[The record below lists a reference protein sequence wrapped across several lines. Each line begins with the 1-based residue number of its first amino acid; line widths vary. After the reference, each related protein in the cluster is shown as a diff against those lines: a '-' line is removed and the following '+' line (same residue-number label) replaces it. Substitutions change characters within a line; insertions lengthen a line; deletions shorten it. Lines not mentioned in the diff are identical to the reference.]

1 MSHALT
7 GHNRPQQVI
16 EAIQQVNSP
25 LNAAHRQA
33 KYAKMAV
40 SPYRF
45 FRGTNHLYWQDVWH
59 DWRFALFGGWPNTQ
73 TWLQGDAH
81 VYNFGAYGH
90 HDDQVRYGMD
100 DFDDALIGDYQYDV
114 WRLAISVVL
123 DSRENAGLSS
133 KATDKALKKLL
144 EGYIHTLATYTQGT
158 LDNGIL
164 AEEQPID
171 AVTLDS
177 AKGPLKPFMSHVTD
191 KQSRARMLEKWTTL
205 DSQKG
210 RVFAERSGKLAN
222 LPADVASQLR
232 RLIEQEYQQTLQ
244 HPIKE
249 NDPKHF
255 RVKDTARRLDAGT
268 GSLGVERYYVLIEG
282 GADHEHDDV
291 ILDVKEQVT
300 PEAYGLM
307 NKAHQQA
314 WRKLFPNEGI
324 RHAAAFHA
332 IAEHPD
338 AYLGWL
344 TMNGKVFSVRER
356 SPFKKDMPTHK
367 LSGGKSYRKLASQWG
382 EILAREHLRGA
393 QAIHRGHSA
402 PFANA
407 VCQRLEGRE
416 AQFIEVVSTLAIA
429 YADCVSQDYQVF
441 VEHFLK
447 TDAA

>member
-16 EAIQQVNSP
+16 EAIQQANAP
-25 LNAAHRQA
+25 LSTAHRQA
-33 KYAKMAV
+33 KYAKMAA

-45 FRGTNHLYWQDVWH
+45 FRGSNHLYWQDVWH

-81 VYNFGAYGH
+81 AYNFGAYGH

-114 WRLAISVVL
+114 WRLAISLVL
-123 DSRENAGLSS
+123 DARENAELSP
-133 KATDKALKKLL
+133 KAVDKALKKLL
-144 EGYIHTLATYTQGT
+144 EGYIETLSAYR
-158 LDNGIL
+158 D
-164 AEEQPID
+164 EERPIY

-177 AKGPLKPFMSHVTD
+177 AKDPLKSFMGKVAD

-205 DSQKG
+205 DPDKG
-210 RVFAERSGKLAN
+210 RQFAERPGKLAN

-232 RLIEQEYQQTLQ
+232 RIIEQEYQQTLQ

-249 NDPKHF
+249 SDPQHF

-291 ILDVKEQVT
+291 ILDIKEQVT
-300 PEAYGLM
+300 PEAYRLM
-307 NKAHQQA
+307 DKAQQQA

-356 SPFKKDMPTHK
+356 SPFKKDYPTHK
-367 LSGGKSYRKLASQWG
+367 LSGGKAYRKLARQWG

-393 QAIHRGHSA
+393 QALNRGKAA
-402 PFANA
+402 PFADA

-416 AQFIEVVSTLAIA
+416 EQFIGVVSTLAKA
-429 YADCVSQDYQVF
+429 YADCVAQDYQVF
-441 VEHFLK
+441 MEHFLA
-447 TDAA
+447 TDTAS

>member
-16 EAIQQVNSP
+16 EAIQQANAP
-25 LNAAHRQA
+25 LSTAHRQA
-33 KYAKMAV
+33 KYAKMAA

-45 FRGTNHLYWQDVWH
+45 FRGSNHLYWQDVWH

-81 VYNFGAYGH
+81 AYNFGAYGH

-114 WRLAISVVL
+114 WRLAISLVL
-123 DSRENAGLSS
+123 DARENAELSP
-133 KATDKALKKLL
+133 KAIDKALNKLL
-144 EGYIHTLATYTQGT
+144 EGYMDTLSVHREDDVAIHAIT
-158 LDNGIL
+158 LDN
-164 AEEQPID
+164 
-171 AVTLDS
+171 
-177 AKGPLKPFMSHVTD
+177 AKDPLKSFMGKVAD

-205 DSQKG
+205 DPDKG
-210 RVFAERSGKLAN
+210 RQFAERPGKLAN

-232 RLIEQEYQQTLQ
+232 RIIEQEYQQTLQ

-249 NDPKHF
+249 SDPQHF
-255 RVKDTARRLDAGT
+255 FVKDTARRLDAGT

-291 ILDVKEQVT
+291 ILDIKEQVT
-300 PEAYGLM
+300 PEAYRLM
-307 NKAHQQA
+307 DKAQQQA

-356 SPFKKDMPTHK
+356 SPFKKDYPTHK
-367 LSGGKSYRKLASQWG
+367 LSGGKAYRKLARQWG

-393 QAIHRGHSA
+393 QALNRGKAA
-402 PFANA
+402 PFADA

-416 AQFIEVVSTLAIA
+416 EQFIGVVSTLAKA
-429 YADCVSQDYQVF
+429 YADCVTQDYQVF
-441 VEHFLK
+441 MEHFQAND
-447 TDAA
+447 TAS

>member
-16 EAIQQVNSP
+16 EAIQQVNAP
-25 LNAAHRQA
+25 LAAATRQA
-33 KYAKMAV
+33 KYAKMAA

-100 DFDDALIGDYQYDV
+100 DFDDALIGDYQYDL

-123 DSRENAGLSS
+123 DGRENVELSP
-133 KATDKALKKLL
+133 KAIDKALNKLL
-144 EGYIHTLATYTQGT
+144 ESYYHTLADHT
-158 LDNGIL
+158 DDVRI
-164 AEEQPID
+164 E

-177 AKGPLKPFMSHVTD
+177 AKGQLKPFMSKVSD

-205 DSQKG
+205 DDQHG
-210 RVFAERSGKLAN
+210 RRFAERPGKLAN
-222 LPADVASQLR
+222 LPADLASQLR

-244 HPIKE
+244 DPIKE
-249 NDPKHF
+249 SDPRHF

-282 GADHEHDDV
+282 GADHEHDDI

-300 PEAYGLM
+300 PEAYRFM
-307 NKAHQQA
+307 DKPQKQV
-314 WRKLFPNEGI
+314 WRRLFPNEGI

-344 TMNGKVFSVRER
+344 TMNEKVFSVRER
-356 SPFKKDMPTHK
+356 SPFKKDFPTHK
-367 LSGGKSYRKLASQWG
+367 LSGGKPYRKLAQQWG
-382 EILAREHLRGA
+382 QILAREHLRGA
-393 QAIHRGHSA
+393 QALNNGDHR
-402 PFANA
+402 PFAMA
-407 VCQRLEGRE
+407 VCQRLKGRE
-416 AQFIEVVSTLAIA
+416 EKFVDVVSTLAMA
-429 YADCVSQDYQVF
+429 YADCVEQDYSVF
-441 VEHFLK
+441 IDHFLA
-447 TDAA
+447 TDSP

>member
-16 EAIQQVNSP
+16 EAIQQANAP
-25 LNAAHRQA
+25 LSTAHRQA
-33 KYAKMAV
+33 KYAKMAA

-45 FRGTNHLYWQDVWH
+45 FRGSNHLYWQDVWH

-81 VYNFGAYGH
+81 AYNFGAYGH

-114 WRLAISVVL
+114 WRLAISLVL
-123 DSRENAGLSS
+123 DARENAELSP
-133 KATDKALKKLL
+133 KAIDKALNKLL
-144 EGYIHTLATYTQGT
+144 EGYMDTLSVHREDDVAIHAIT
-158 LDNGIL
+158 LDN
-164 AEEQPID
+164 
-171 AVTLDS
+171 
-177 AKGPLKPFMSHVTD
+177 AKDPLQSFMGKVAD

-205 DSQKG
+205 DPDKG
-210 RVFAERSGKLAN
+210 RQFAERPGKLAN

-232 RLIEQEYQQTLQ
+232 RIIEQEYQQTLQ

-249 NDPKHF
+249 SDPQHF
-255 RVKDTARRLDAGT
+255 FVKDTARRLDAGT

-291 ILDVKEQVT
+291 ILDIKEQVT
-300 PEAYGLM
+300 PEAYRLM
-307 NKAHQQA
+307 DKAQQQA

-356 SPFKKDMPTHK
+356 SPFKKDYPTHN
-367 LSGGKSYRKLASQWG
+367 LSGGKAYRKLARQWG

-393 QAIHRGHSA
+393 QALNRGKAA

-416 AQFIEVVSTLAIA
+416 EQFIGVVATLAKA
-429 YADCVSQDYQVF
+429 YADCVTQDYQVF
-441 VEHFLK
+441 MEHFQANDTAL
-447 TDAA
+447 

>member
-7 GHNRPQQVI
+7 GHNRPQRVI
-16 EAIQQVNSP
+16 EATQQANNTLP
-25 LNAAHRQA
+25 TATRQA
-33 KYAKMAV
+33 KYAKMAA

-45 FRGTNHLYWQDVWH
+45 FRGSNHLHWNDVWH
-59 DWRFALFGGWPNTQ
+59 DWRFALFGGWPETQ

-100 DFDDALIGDYQYDV
+100 DFDDALIGDYQYDL

-123 DSRENAGLSS
+123 DARENAELDP
-133 KATDKALKKLL
+133 KAIDKALKKLIK
-144 EGYIHTLATYTQGT
+144 GYYQTLANHVDGK
-158 LDNGIL
+158 
-164 AEEQPID
+164 PVH

-177 AKGPLKPFMSHVTD
+177 AKGTLKPFMSKVAD

-205 DSQKG
+205 DEQKG
-210 RVFAERSGKLAN
+210 RQFTERPGKLAN

-244 HPIKE
+244 QAVKE
-249 NDPKHF
+249 SDPHHF

-282 GADHEHDDV
+282 GVEHEHDDI
-291 ILDVKEQVT
+291 ILDVKEQVP
-300 PEAYGLM
+300 PEAFRLM
-307 NKAHQQA
+307 DKHQQQA
-314 WRKLFPNEGI
+314 WCKLFPNEAI

-356 SPFKKDMPTHK
+356 SPFKKDFPTHK
-367 LSGGKSYRKLASQWG
+367 LSGGKSYRKLAQQWG

-393 QAIHRGHSA
+393 QALNQGDSTR
-402 PFANA
+402 FAKA
-407 VCQRLEGRE
+407 VGQRLKGRE
-416 AQFIEVVSTLAIA
+416 ELFIEVVSTLAVA
-429 YADCVSQDYQVF
+429 YADCTEQDYAVF
-441 VEHFLK
+441 IDHFLV
-447 TDAA
+447 AGSA

>member
-16 EAIQQVNSP
+16 EAIQQANAP
-25 LNAAHRQA
+25 LAAATRQA
-33 KYAKMAV
+33 KYAKMAA

-73 TWLQGDAH
+73 TWLQGDTH

-100 DFDDALIGDYQYDV
+100 DFDDALIGDYQYDL

-123 DSRENAGLSS
+123 DGRENAELSR
-133 KATDKALKKLL
+133 KAIDKALKKLL
-144 EGYIHTLATYTQGT
+144 EGYYRTLADYT
-158 LDNGIL
+158 DDM
-164 AEEQPID
+164 PIE
-171 AVTLDS
+171 AVTLKS
-177 AKGPLKPFMSHVTD
+177 AKGQLKPFMSKVAD

-205 DSQKG
+205 DDQHG
-210 RVFAERSGKLAN
+210 RQFAERPGKLAN

-244 HPIKE
+244 DPVKE
-249 NDPKHF
+249 SDPRHF
-255 RVKDTARRLDAGT
+255 RVKDTVRRLDAGT

-282 GADHEHDDV
+282 GADHEHDDI

-300 PEAYGLM
+300 PEAYRFM
-307 NKAHQQA
+307 DKAQQQA

-344 TMNGKVFSVRER
+344 TMNDKMFSVRER
-356 SPFKKDMPTHK
+356 SPFKKDFPTHK
-367 LSGGKSYRKLASQWG
+367 LAGAKPYRKLAQQWG
-382 EILAREHLRGA
+382 QILAREHLRGA
-393 QAIHRGHSA
+393 KALNNGDHRT
-402 PFANA
+402 FAMA
-407 VCQRLEGRE
+407 VCQRLKGRE
-416 AQFIEVVSTLAIA
+416 ETFENVVSTLAMA
-429 YADCVSQDYQVF
+429 YADCVEQDYSVF
-441 VEHFLK
+441 IDHFLA
-447 TDAA
+447 TDSP

>member
-16 EAIQQVNSP
+16 EAIQQVNAP
-25 LNAAHRQA
+25 LAAATRQA
-33 KYAKMAV
+33 KYAKMAA

-100 DFDDALIGDYQYDV
+100 DFDDALIGDYQYDL

-123 DSRENAGLSS
+123 DGRENVELSP
-133 KATDKALKKLL
+133 KAIDKALNKLL
-144 EGYIHTLATYTQGT
+144 ESYYHTLADHT
-158 LDNGIL
+158 DDVCI
-164 AEEQPID
+164 E

-177 AKGPLKPFMSHVTD
+177 AKGQLKPFMSKVAD

-205 DSQKG
+205 DDQHG
-210 RVFAERSGKLAN
+210 RRFAERPGKLAN
-222 LPADVASQLR
+222 LPADMASQLR

-244 HPIKE
+244 DPVKE
-249 NDPKHF
+249 SDPRHF

-282 GADHEHDDV
+282 GADHEHDDI

-300 PEAYGLM
+300 PEAYRFM
-307 NKAHQQA
+307 DKPQKQV
-314 WRKLFPNEGI
+314 WRRLFPNEGI

-344 TMNGKVFSVRER
+344 TMNEKVFSVRER
-356 SPFKKDMPTHK
+356 SPFKKDFPTHK
-367 LSGGKSYRKLASQWG
+367 LSGGKPYRKLAQQWG
-382 EILAREHLRGA
+382 QILAREHLRGA
-393 QAIHRGHSA
+393 QALNNGDHR
-402 PFANA
+402 PFAMA
-407 VCQRLEGRE
+407 VCQRLKGRE
-416 AQFIEVVSTLAIA
+416 EKFVDVVSTLAMA
-429 YADCVSQDYQVF
+429 YADCVEQDYSVF
-441 VEHFLK
+441 IDHFLA
-447 TDAA
+447 TDSP

>member
-16 EAIQQVNSP
+16 EAIQQANAP
-25 LNAAHRQA
+25 LSTAHRQA
-33 KYAKMAV
+33 KYAKMAA

-45 FRGTNHLYWQDVWH
+45 FRGSNHLYWQDVWH

-81 VYNFGAYGH
+81 AYNFGAYGH

-114 WRLAISVVL
+114 WRLAISLVL
-123 DSRENAGLSS
+123 DARENAELSP
-133 KATDKALKKLL
+133 KAIDKALNKLL
-144 EGYIHTLATYTQGT
+144 EGYMDTLSVHREDDVAIHAIT
-158 LDNGIL
+158 LDN
-164 AEEQPID
+164 
-171 AVTLDS
+171 
-177 AKGPLKPFMSHVTD
+177 AKDPLKSFMGKVAD

-205 DSQKG
+205 DPDKG
-210 RVFAERSGKLAN
+210 RQFAERPGKLAN

-232 RLIEQEYQQTLQ
+232 RIIEQEYQQTLQ

-249 NDPKHF
+249 SDPQHF
-255 RVKDTARRLDAGT
+255 FVKDTARRLDAGT

-291 ILDVKEQVT
+291 ILDIKEQVT
-300 PEAYGLM
+300 PEAYRLM
-307 NKAHQQA
+307 DKAQQQA

-356 SPFKKDMPTHK
+356 SPFKRITPPTSSLAVK
-367 LSGGKSYRKLASQWG
+367 PTASWRASGAKFWPVNTCAVRRHLTEAKPHRLPTRYASG
-382 EILAREHLRGA
+382 
-393 QAIHRGHSA
+393 
-402 PFANA
+402 
-407 VCQRLEGRE
+407 
-416 AQFIEVVSTLAIA
+416 
-429 YADCVSQDYQVF
+429 
-441 VEHFLK
+441 
-447 TDAA
+447 

>member
-16 EAIQQVNSP
+16 EAIQQANAP
-25 LNAAHRQA
+25 LSTAHRQA
-33 KYAKMAV
+33 KYAKMAA

-45 FRGTNHLYWQDVWH
+45 FRGSNHLYWQDVWH

-81 VYNFGAYGH
+81 AYNFGAYGH

-114 WRLAISVVL
+114 WRLAISLVL
-123 DSRENAGLSS
+123 DARENAELSP
-133 KATDKALKKLL
+133 KAIDKALNKLL
-144 EGYIHTLATYTQGT
+144 EGYMDTLSVHREDDVAIHAIT
-158 LDNGIL
+158 LDN
-164 AEEQPID
+164 
-171 AVTLDS
+171 
-177 AKGPLKPFMSHVTD
+177 AKDPLKSFMGKVAD

-205 DSQKG
+205 DPDKG
-210 RVFAERSGKLAN
+210 RQFAERPGKLAN

-232 RLIEQEYQQTLQ
+232 RIIEQEYQQTLQ

-249 NDPKHF
+249 SDPQHF
-255 RVKDTARRLDAGT
+255 FVKDTARRLDAGT

-291 ILDVKEQVT
+291 ILDIKEQVT
-300 PEAYGLM
+300 PEAYRLM
-307 NKAHQQA
+307 DKAQQQA

-356 SPFKKDMPTHK
+356 SPFKKDYPTHK
-367 LSGGKSYRKLASQWG
+367 LSGGKAYRKLARQWG

-393 QAIHRGHSA
+393 QALNRGKA
-402 PFANA
+402 VPFANA

-416 AQFIEVVSTLAIA
+416 EQFIGVVATLAKA
-429 YADCVSQDYQVF
+429 YADCVTQDYQVF
-441 VEHFLK
+441 MEHFQANDTAL
-447 TDAA
+447 

>member
-16 EAIQQVNSP
+16 EAIQQANAS
-25 LNAAHRQA
+25 LSAAHRQA
-33 KYAKMAV
+33 KYAKMAA

-45 FRGTNHLYWQDVWH
+45 FRGSNHLYWQDVWH

-81 VYNFGAYGH
+81 AYNFGAYGH

-114 WRLAISVVL
+114 WRLAISLVL
-123 DSRENAGLSS
+123 DARENAELSP
-133 KATDKALKKLL
+133 KAIDKALSKLL
-144 EGYIHTLATYTQGT
+144 EGYIDTLSIHREDDVA
-158 LDNGIL
+158 IH
-164 AEEQPID
+164 AI
-171 AVTLDS
+171 TLDS
-177 AKGPLKPFMSHVTD
+177 AKDPLKSFMGKVAD

-205 DSQKG
+205 DPDKG
-210 RVFAERSGKLAN
+210 RQFAERPGKLAN

-232 RLIEQEYQQTLQ
+232 RIIEQEYQQTLQ

-249 NDPKHF
+249 SDPQHF
-255 RVKDTARRLDAGT
+255 FVKDTARRLDAGT

-291 ILDVKEQVT
+291 ILDIKEQVT
-300 PEAYGLM
+300 PEAYRLM
-307 NKAHQQA
+307 DKAQQQA

-356 SPFKKDMPTHK
+356 SPFKKDYPTHK
-367 LSGGKSYRKLASQWG
+367 LSGGKAYRKLARQWG

-393 QAIHRGHSA
+393 QALNRGKAA
-402 PFANA
+402 PFADA

-416 AQFIEVVSTLAIA
+416 EQFIGVVSTLAKA
-429 YADCVSQDYQVF
+429 YADCVNQDYQVF
-441 VEHFLK
+441 MEHFLA
-447 TDAA
+447 TDAES